1 MKWVFFQL
9 WRKERWKLDTLRMLS
24 MWLMLDGMVPQGMDP
39 VGYGVYI
46 DWFITLSILS
56 LFCFLCCVHVWIH
69 GEFGRTTVSSWF
81 CWTSNDSRHFVYHF
95 VNSFLPFCLSR
106 WMILKKFLN
115 FRHQLVTWMKLGT
128 LILWLSLR
136 YGPP

>member
-1 MKWVFFQL
+1 MKWVFSQL
-9 WRKERWKLDTLRMLS
+9 WRSERWKLGTRRMLS

-56 LFCFLCCVHVWIH
+56 LFFVFYAARM
-69 GEFGRTTVSSWF
+69 FGFTVSLAESQ
-81 CWTSNDSRHFVYHF
+81 CHRDFVQ
-95 VNSFLPFCLSR
+95 LPMIPDILYIILLTLICRDCR

-128 LILWLSLR
+128 PILWLSLH